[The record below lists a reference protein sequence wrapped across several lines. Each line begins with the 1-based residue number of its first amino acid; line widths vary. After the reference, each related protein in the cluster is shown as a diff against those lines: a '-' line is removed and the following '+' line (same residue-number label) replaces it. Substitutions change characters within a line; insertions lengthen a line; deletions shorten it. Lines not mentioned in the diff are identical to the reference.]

1 MLHIKSL
8 ELAYQ
13 CHAFGLC
20 LSRLA
25 SLFTIRSTRNG
36 VKAVSDKNMG
46 ITCPFFSIWSVLI
59 HKLQIFILF
68 CVHLQE
74 SSINIFSEWYS
85 YVDAF
90 SYHMIWLLL
99 DIGGRAYIR
108 SRHTVH
114 HTFPSLYKIIMC
126 MTYASFFCNQSGS
139 RKSLFLKPYRERAPA
154 FFILL
159 HIVCCAGGLMASV
172 TASANGSQDGDIP
185 DPAFPAAFLLSSLM
199 AISWFYGALP

>member
-1 MLHIKSL
+1 
-8 ELAYQ
+8 
-13 CHAFGLC
+13 
-20 LSRLA
+20 
-25 SLFTIRSTRNG
+25 
-36 VKAVSDKNMG
+36 
-46 ITCPFFSIWSVLI
+46 
-59 HKLQIFILF
+59 
-68 CVHLQE
+68 
-74 SSINIFSEWYS
+74 
-85 YVDAF
+85 
-90 SYHMIWLLL
+90 MIWLLL

-185 DPAFPAAFLLSSLM
+185 DPAFPAAFLLSSFM
-199 AISWFYGALP
+199 AISWFYGALPWYLPYGAQRRLPHISQSGLLPQKIPAVVTLDNGSFKRAPFNLGTLGATSHVVLWKFLL